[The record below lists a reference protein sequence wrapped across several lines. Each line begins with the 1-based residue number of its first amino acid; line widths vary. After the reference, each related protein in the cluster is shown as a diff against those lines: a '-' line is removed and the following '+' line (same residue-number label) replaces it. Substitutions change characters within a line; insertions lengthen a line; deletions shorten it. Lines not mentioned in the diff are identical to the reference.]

1 MKKTIALISY
11 SILTG
16 GMIASVF
23 LVPAFSTLWQ
33 ALFTILFSLTLI
45 ALFLGCFVFKKL
57 YRTFISV
64 FICEIIA
71 LAIYIT
77 LFYSGLLVHFKSSK
91 DLKEWISGF
100 GAWAWLVFFLTQ
112 ILQVVVLPIP
122 AQLTTIAGILA
133 FDPWISF
140 IISSIAVVV
149 GSIIAFAIGRLFGNK
164 ILYKIAEKET
174 VDKYRKLI
182 DKKGRVLLPIMFIF
196 PLFPDD
202 LLCFIAGS
210 TTMSWLYFII
220 ITLATRIFGI
230 GCICL
235 FGSGDII
242 PFSGWGIPVW
252 IVLGILLVTTA
263 FVLIK
268 NQDKFEA
275 WVIKTFTKNGK
286 QKTKIANTEC
296 ANNFEVE
303 KNLSNDTSKDLQQN
317 DEKVSFS
324 PNSETSTNKNNT
336 YAKNETETKTQN
348 EKIEFSSKTK
358 SLNNTNKKD

>member
-33 ALFTILFSLTLI
+33 VLFTILFSLTLI
-45 ALFLGCFVFKKL
+45 ALFLGCFIFKKL
-57 YRTFISV
+57 YRTFIAA

-71 LAIYIT
+71 LTIYIA

-91 DLKEWISGF
+91 DLKEWISSF
-100 GAWAWLVFFLTQ
+100 GAWAWLVFFLIQ

-149 GSIIAFAIGRLFGNK
+149 GSIIAFAIGRLLGNK

-196 PLFPDD
+196 PMFPDD

-220 ITLATRIFGI
+220 ITLATRIFGT

-252 IVLGILLVTTA
+252 IILGILLVTTA
-263 FVLIK
+263 FILIK
-268 NQDKFEA
+268 NQDKFES
-275 WVIKTFTKNGK
+275 WVIKTFTKNEK

-303 KNLSNDTSKDLQQN
+303 ENLSNDTSKDLQQN

-324 PNSETSTNKNNT
+324 PNSEKAINENNK
-336 YAKNETETKTQN
+336 
-348 EKIEFSSKTK
+348 EKP
-358 SLNNTNKKD
+358 NNKKADVKDESINFSPKTENKKNK

>member
-23 LVPAFSTLWQ
+23 LIPAFSTLWQ
-33 ALFTILFSLTLI
+33 VLFTILFSLTLI
-45 ALFLGCFVFKKL
+45 ALFLGCFIFKKL
-57 YRTFISV
+57 YRTFIAV

-71 LAIYIT
+71 LTIYIA

-100 GAWAWLVFFLTQ
+100 GAWAWLVFFLIQ

-140 IISSIAVVV
+140 IISSIAVFV
-149 GSIIAFAIGRLFGNK
+149 GSIIAFAIGRLLGNK

-196 PLFPDD
+196 PMFPDD

-210 TTMSWLYFII
+210 TTMSWLYFSI
-220 ITLATRIFGI
+220 ITLATRIFGT

-252 IVLGILLVTTA
+252 IMLGILLIATA

-303 KNLSNDTSKDLQQN
+303 KNLSNDSKDLQQN

-324 PNSETSTNKNNT
+324 PNSKKTINENNKEKPNNKK
-336 YAKNETETKTQN
+336 ADVKDENSN
-348 EKIEFSSKTK
+348 FSSKTE
-358 SLNNTNKKD
+358 NKKNK

>member
-23 LVPAFSTLWQ
+23 LIPAFSTLWQ
-33 ALFTILFSLTLI
+33 VLFTILFSLTLI
-45 ALFLGCFVFKKL
+45 ALFLGCFIFKKL
-57 YRTFISV
+57 YRTFIAV

-71 LAIYIT
+71 LTIYIA

-100 GAWAWLVFFLTQ
+100 GAWAWLVFFLIQ

-140 IISSIAVVV
+140 IISSIAVFV
-149 GSIIAFAIGRLFGNK
+149 GSIIAFAIGRLLGNK
-164 ILYKIAEKET
+164 ILYKIAQKET

-196 PLFPDD
+196 PMFPDD

-210 TTMSWLYFII
+210 TTMSWLYFSI
-220 ITLATRIFGI
+220 ITLATRIFGT

-252 IVLGILLVTTA
+252 IMLGILLVATA

-286 QKTKIANTEC
+286 QNTKIANTEC

-317 DEKVSFS
+317 DEKVLFS
-324 PNSETSTNKNNT
+324 PNSEKTMNENNKEKPNNKK
-336 YAKNETETKTQN
+336 AGVKDENIN
-348 EKIEFSSKTK
+348 FSSKTE
-358 SLNNTNKKD
+358 NKKNK

>member
-33 ALFTILFSLTLI
+33 VLFTILFSLTLI
-45 ALFLGCFVFKKL
+45 ALFLGCFIFKKL
-57 YRTFISV
+57 YRTFIAV

-71 LAIYIT
+71 LTIYIA

-100 GAWAWLVFFLTQ
+100 GAWAWLVFFLVQ

-149 GSIIAFAIGRLFGNK
+149 GSIIAFAIGRLLGNK

-196 PLFPDD
+196 PMFPDD

-220 ITLATRIFGI
+220 ITLATRIFGT

-252 IVLGILLVTTA
+252 IILGILLVTIA

-275 WVIKTFTKNGK
+275 WVIKTFTKNEK

-324 PNSETSTNKNNT
+324 PNSKKTINENNKEKPNNKK
-336 YAKNETETKTQN
+336 ADVKDENSNFSSETE
-348 EKIEFSSKTK
+348 
-358 SLNNTNKKD
+358 NKKNK

>member
-23 LVPAFSTLWQ
+23 LVPAFSTLWRV
-33 ALFTILFSLTLI
+33 LFTILFSLTLI

-57 YRTFISV
+57 YRTFIAV

-71 LAIYIT
+71 LAIYIA

-100 GAWAWLVFFLTQ
+100 GAWAWFVFFLIQ
-112 ILQVVVLPIP
+112 ILQVVVLPVP

-140 IISSIAVVV
+140 IISSIAVIV
-149 GSIIAFAIGRLFGNK
+149 GSIIAFAIGRLLGNK

-196 PLFPDD
+196 PMFPDD

-252 IVLGILLVTTA
+252 IILGILLVTTA
-263 FVLIK
+263 FILIK

-303 KNLSNDTSKDLQQN
+303 KNLSNDSKNLQQN

-324 PNSETSTNKNNT
+324 PNSEKTINENNK
-336 YAKNETETKTQN
+336 
-348 EKIEFSSKTK
+348 EKP
-358 SLNNTNKKD
+358 NNKKADVKDENINFSPKTENKKNK